1 MKVKAIIQRVTA
13 ILIFLTG
20 LVFGI
25 IGLFGVTVTVNQ
37 ADVNNIIF
45 GLGALIAAAIELV
58 PILLQLMK
66 DKEFRQIMSIV
77 NDVVWSVEEI
87 KGISG
92 PEKKRRALE
101 AVQKIMKERD
111 LTFDINKVDRMIES
125 VIDILNT
132 VTKEKM

>member
-1 MKVKAIIQRVTA
+1 MKVSVIIQRVVA

-20 LVFGI
+20 FVFGI
-25 IGLFGVTVTVNQ
+25 LGLFGVTVTVNQ

-45 GLGALIAAAIELV
+45 GLGALIAAAIEFV
-58 PILLQLMK
+58 PMLLQLMK
-66 DKEFRQIMSIV
+66 DKEFREVMSIV

-92 PEKKRRALE
+92 PEKKRRALA
-101 AVQKIMKERD
+101 AVQKIMEERG

-132 VTKEKM
+132 VTKEKR

>member
-1 MKVKAIIQRVTA
+1 MKFSVIIQRVTA

-20 LVFGI
+20 FVFGI
-25 IGLFGVTVTVNQ
+25 LGLFGVTVTVNQ

-45 GLGALIAAAIELV
+45 GLGALIAAAIEFV
-58 PILLQLMK
+58 PMLLQLMK
-66 DKEFRQIMSIV
+66 DKEFREVMSIV

-101 AVQKIMKERD
+101 AVQKIMEERG
-111 LTFDINKVDRMIES
+111 LTFDINKIDRMIES

-132 VTKEKM
+132 VTKEKR

>member
-1 MKVKAIIQRVTA
+1 MKVSVIIQRVTA

-25 IGLFGVTVTVNQ
+25 LGLFGVTVTVNQ
-37 ADVNNIIF
+37 ADVNSIIF
-45 GLGALIAAAIELV
+45 GLGAVIAASIEFV
-58 PILLQLMK
+58 PAFIQLIK
-66 DKEFRQIMSIV
+66 DKEYRQVMSIV

-101 AVQKIMKERD
+101 AVQKIMDERG

-132 VTKEKM
+132 VTKEKL

>member
-1 MKVKAIIQRVTA
+1 MKFSVIIQRVTA

-20 LVFGI
+20 FVFGI
-25 IGLFGVTVTVNQ
+25 LGLFGVTVTVNQ

-45 GLGALIAAAIELV
+45 GLGALIAAAIEFV
-58 PILLQLMK
+58 PMLLQLMK
-66 DKEFRQIMSIV
+66 DKEFREVMSIV

-101 AVQKIMKERD
+101 AVQKIMDERG
-111 LTFDINKVDRMIES
+111 LTFDINKIDRMIES

-132 VTKEKM
+132 VTKEKR